1 MGLDVKDEVFTDRL
15 TAACPVILGRADNDE
30 NFDNNDDNEEDIE
43 DEDEDKGLENQDED
57 KVLLTDQRQL
67 VLSYWVGPAGNR
79 PPAK

>member
-1 MGLDVKDEVFTDRL
+1 MSCHTGTDK
-15 TAACPVILGRADNDE
+15 DE
-30 NFDNNDDNEEDIE
+30 NFGNNDNDDNGNDDNEEDIE
-43 DEDEDKGLENQDED
+43 DEDEDKGWENQDED